1 MEIKR
6 IILHHF
12 KGVKDAEYD
21 FGHKTWIK
29 GQNGV
34 GKSTIATAIMWTLT
48 DYDYSLNNNPMVE
61 PLDMSESNPTV
72 TLVCDIDGKEVT
84 ITKSQTI
91 KKYEESEVA

>member
-1 MEIKR
+1 MEIKKV
-6 IILHHF
+6 ILHHF

-21 FGHKTWIK
+21 FGHQTWIK
-29 GQNGV
+29 GANGS

-72 TLVCDIDGKEVT
+72 TLVCDIGGKEVT
-84 ITKSQTI
+84 IAKSQTI